1 MTLAVLEEYLTTFD
15 GCVIVVSHDR
25 YFMDQVVD
33 HLFVFRGNGI
43 VDDFPGNYSDFRIYE
58 DSRPKVDQPISE
70 KVEKPIKKTVNSKL
84 SYLEKKEYNSIEQ
97 ELMALENSKTEI
109 EKQFTETTLSG
120 EAINKLALELESVKM
135 AIVQK
140 EERWM
145 YLMSK
150 LED

>member
-1 MTLAVLEEYLTTFD
+1 MGIIKYLANRIPKKT
-15 GCVIVVSHDR
+15 
-25 YFMDQVVD
+25 MDQVVD